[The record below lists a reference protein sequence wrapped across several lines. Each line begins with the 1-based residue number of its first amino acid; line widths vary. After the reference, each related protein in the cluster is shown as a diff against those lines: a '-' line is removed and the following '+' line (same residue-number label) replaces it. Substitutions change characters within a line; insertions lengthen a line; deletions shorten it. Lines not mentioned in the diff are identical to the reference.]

1 MATTRIISM
10 HLNRGKTVAQCL
22 HDRTE
27 YAKNPDKTAGGELIS
42 AYACD
47 PKTVDAEFLLAKR
60 EYRSLTGR
68 AHKNDVIAYQ
78 IRQSFRPGEVTPE
91 EANRIGYELA
101 ERLLK
106 GHHAFIIATHC
117 DKAHVHNHII
127 FNSTTLD
134 CQHKFRDFLG
144 SGRAVAR
151 LSDIICLEHELSV
164 IENPKRG
171 NHSYNKWLGERAAPS
186 HRELLRAAMDGALA
200 KKPQDFEAFLSLIR
214 EAGYTIGGGKHLT
227 FCSAGQKQ
235 NIRLRSLGE
244 GYSEAALRAVIA
256 GEKAHVPQKN
266 TRRGTAQQKP
276 ARDAREQQPANQ
288 LLIDIQAKLQAGK
301 GAGYERWATKFNLKQ
316 MAQTVA
322 FLQEHGL
329 MDYEQLEAKTKEAT
343 ERYHAL
349 SGTIRSAEK
358 RMAEI
363 AILKKH
369 IVNYSKTREVYA
381 GYRKAGYSKKYLAE
395 HEGEITL
402 HKAAKKAFDELGVK
416 KLPSVNSLNAEYAQL
431 LSEKKSAYGE
441 YRAARE
447 EMRTLL
453 VLKQNI
459 AQILGKD
466 RQEKQQERE

>member
-1 MATTRIISM
+1 M
-10 HLNRGKTVAQCL
+10 
-22 HDRTE
+22 
-27 YAKNPDKTAGGELIS
+27 
-42 AYACD
+42 
-47 PKTVDAEFLLAKR
+47 
-60 EYRSLTGR
+60 
-68 AHKNDVIAYQ
+68 
-78 IRQSFRPGEVTPE
+78 
-91 EANRIGYELA
+91 
-101 ERLLK
+101 
-106 GHHAFIIATHC
+106 
-117 DKAHVHNHII
+117 
-127 FNSTTLD
+127 
-134 CQHKFRDFLG
+134 
-144 SGRAVAR
+144 
-151 LSDIICLEHELSV
+151 
-164 IENPKRG
+164 
-171 NHSYNKWLGERAAPS
+171 
-186 HRELLRAAMDGALA
+186 
-200 KKPQDFEAFLSLIR
+200 
-214 EAGYTIGGGKHLT
+214 
-227 FCSAGQKQ
+227 
-235 NIRLRSLGE
+235 
-244 GYSEAALRAVIA
+244 IA

-395 HEGEITL
+395 HEGEIAL

-416 KLPSVNSLNAEYAQL
+416 KLPTVNSLNAEYAQL
-431 LSEKKSAYGE
+431 LSEKKAAYGE

-453 VLKQNI
+453 VHKQNI

-466 RQEKQQERE
+466 RLEKQQERE

>member
-27 YAKNPDKTAGGELIS
+27 YAKNPDKTADGELIS

-78 IRQSFRPGEVTPE
+78 VRQSFRLGEVTPE

-101 ERLLK
+101 VRFLK
-106 GHHAFIIATHC
+106 GRHAFIVATHC

-144 SGRAVAR
+144 SGKAVAR

-171 NHSYNKWLGERAAPS
+171 NHSYNKWLGERATPS
-186 HRELLRAAMDGALA
+186 HRELLRAAIDGALA

-227 FCSAGQKQ
+227 FRSAGQKQ

-276 ARDAREQQPANQ
+276 TRDAREQQPANQ

-363 AILKKH
+363 VILKKH

-395 HEGEITL
+395 HEGEIAL

-416 KLPSVNSLNAEYAQL
+416 KLPTVNSLNAEYAQL
-431 LSEKKSAYGE
+431 LSEKKAAYGE

-453 VLKQNI
+453 VHKQNI

-466 RQEKQQERE
+466 RLEKQQERE